1 MFTSRIL
8 PETYLDEWPVDRL
21 TWMHMTILH
30 ASWSEYTLN
39 LLFLFFF
46 FLHSWLQASSLAR
59 RNVIRQT
66 PGNSFSRPRWWL
78 MVLTEHRTGY
88 DTPTFGM
95 PVQLLKN
102 FYACQRARGRVVHY
116 CARVQLTTIV
126 WHHGTWSFSPLS
138 LKPESLYRI
147 VSTVS
152 LIGISRRL
160 NTTRFA
166 TSALSLSSFQCL

>member
-1 MFTSRIL
+1 MIRVRS
-8 PETYLDEWPVDRL
+8 
-21 TWMHMTILH
+21 LH
-30 ASWSEYTLN
+30 SQSSFS
-39 LLFLFFF
+39 FLFFF
-46 FLHSWLQASSLAR
+46 FIHDFKLQASSLAR
-59 RNVIRQT
+59 RNVVRQT
-66 PGNSFSRPRWWL
+66 PGNSFSMPRWWL
-78 MVLTEHRTGY
+78 MVLTAHRTGY

-95 PVQLLKN
+95 SVQLLKKI
-102 FYACQRARGRVVHY
+102 YACQRARGRVVQY

-126 WHHGTWSFSPLS
+126 WHHGTWCFSPLS

-147 VSTVS
+147 VSSVS